1 MLQLV
6 MIGIGGFIGAVLR
19 YLTSD
24 LVQRL
29 SGSGFPYG
37 TLAVNALGCL
47 VIGFL
52 AVLAEERGIF
62 TPEARA
68 LVFVGV
74 LGAFTTFSTFSY
86 ETSNLLRSG
95 QALPALLNIG
105 VQIGLGLVAVWTG
118 MQLALRFF
126 RAM

>member
-52 AVLAEERGIF
+52 AVLAEERGLF

-86 ETSNLLRSG
+86 ETSSLLRSG
-95 QALPALLNIG
+95 QSGPALLNIG
-105 VQIGLGLVAVWTG
+105 VQIGLGLVGVWAG

-126 RAM
+126 RP

>member
-37 TLAVNALGCL
+37 TLAVNVLGCL

-74 LGAFTTFSTFSY
+74 LGAFTTFSNFSY
-86 ETSNLLRSG
+86 ETSSLLRSG
-95 QALPALLNIG
+95 QSFPALLNIG
-105 VQIGLGLVAVWTG
+105 VQIGLGLVGVWSG
-118 MQLALRFF
+118 MQIALRFF
-126 RAM
+126 RL

>member
-86 ETSNLLRSG
+86 ETSSLLRSG

-105 VQIGLGLVAVWTG
+105 VQIGLGC
-118 MQLALRFF
+118 
-126 RAM
+126 

>member
-86 ETSNLLRSG
+86 ETSSLLRSG

>member
-86 ETSNLLRSG
+86 ETSSLLRSG

-126 RAM
+126 RAI